1 MPREFSLFALEDAHF
16 NNRTSMEILDTVI
29 VGAGILGLA
38 CAYQMSRAGHKVIVL
53 EQHNAIGTETSA
65 RSSEVIHAGLYY
77 PTDSLKARAC
87 VNGKSILYQFCQ
99 EYAVPHK
106 QLGKLVVATD
116 KAQLAQ
122 LRDLKNQGDT
132 NNAGGLR
139 LLSASEARSMEPE
152 LQCAGAIYSPT
163 TGIIDSHS
171 LMLALEGAMEARGG
185 EIILASKVAR
195 IEISSGTC
203 QLVMEDGYKL
213 KTCNLIVAAGLHT
226 SSLVGTIN
234 SEVIKRE
241 IPTTY
246 FAKGSY
252 FTQSSK
258 VPFSHLIYPLPESA
272 GLGIHLTL
280 DLAGGARFGPDVEW
294 VESINYQVDPSKL
307 NTFYDNIRRY
317 WPGISKNTL
326 RPGYAGIRSK
336 IVRRGHPAGDFQIY
350 HKSLSDKSQLVAFF
364 GIESPGLTSSLY
376 LGEVIVKMIF

>member
-1 MPREFSLFALEDAHF
+1 
-16 NNRTSMEILDTVI
+16 MEILDTAI
-29 VGAGILGLA
+29 VGAGVLGLA
-38 CAYQMSRAGHKVIVL
+38 CAYQLSRAGHKVLVL
-53 EQHNAIGTETSA
+53 EQHSAIGTETSA
-65 RSSEVIHAGLYY
+65 RNSEVIHAGLYY
-77 PTDSLKARAC
+77 PTNSLKARAC
-87 VNGKSILYQFCQ
+87 VKGKSMLYQFCQ

-106 QLGKLVVATD
+106 QIGKLVVATD
-116 KAQLAQ
+116 KAQLPQ
-122 LRDLKNQGDT
+122 LRALEAQGDA

-139 LLSASEARSMEPE
+139 LLNTKEALSMEPE

-171 LMLALEGAMEARGG
+171 LMLALEGATESKGG
-185 EIILASKVAR
+185 EVILASKVVR
-195 IEISSGTC
+195 IEISNGTC
-203 QLVMEDGYKL
+203 QLVMKDGYRL
-213 KTCNLIVAAGLHT
+213 TARNLILTAGLHT
-226 SSLVGTIN
+226 SSLMSTVN
-234 SEVIKRE
+234 NEVIKRE

-246 FAKGSY
+246 FVKGSY

-258 VPFSHLIYPLPESA
+258 VPFSHLIYPLPEGA

-294 VESINYQVDPSKL
+294 IKTINYQVDPSKL
-307 NTFYDNIRRY
+307 NTFHDNIRRY

-336 IVRRGHPAGDFQIY
+336 IVRKGHPAGDFQIY

-376 LGEVIVKMIF
+376 LGEVIVKMIC

>member
-1 MPREFSLFALEDAHF
+1 
-16 NNRTSMEILDTVI
+16 MEILDTVI
-29 VGAGILGLA
+29 VGAGVLGLA
-38 CAYQMSRAGHKVIVL
+38 CAYQLSRAGHKVLVL
-53 EQHNAIGTETSA
+53 EQHSAIGTETSA
-65 RSSEVIHAGLYY
+65 RNSEVIHAGLYY

-87 VNGKSILYQFCQ
+87 VKGKSMLYQFCQ

-106 QLGKLVVATD
+106 QIGKLVVATD
-116 KAQLAQ
+116 RAQLAQ

-185 EIILASKVAR
+185 EVILASKVAR

-234 SEVIKRE
+234 SEAIKRE

-246 FAKGSY
+246 FVKGSY

-294 VESINYQVDPSKL
+294 VETINYQVDPSKL

-326 RPGYAGIRSK
+326 QPGYAGIRSK

-350 HKSLSDKSQLVAFF
+350 HKRLANKSQLVAFF

-376 LGEVIVKMIF
+376 LGEVIVKMIC